1 MRKGNL
7 YSDLK
12 IITNTALEVE
22 TQVQFLLLALLVGEL
37 LEPEVINTQIL
48 NRIEVM
54 LFGLA
59 LLVEGEL
66 RAMKVVWT
74 AGDARQIPGLR
85 RSELR
90 SGNLWPIWSCVSLA
104 AGYAGIAIFHRT

>member
-1 MRKGNL
+1 MLAVAGERL
-7 YSDLK
+7 DDILDLHLQHDVH
-12 IITNTALEVE
+12 TALEVE

-66 RAMKVVWT
+66 RGV
-74 AGDARQIPGLR
+74 LR
-85 RSELR
+85 RFFSTLR
-90 SGNLWPIWSCVSLA
+90 VLNVKESW
-104 AGYAGIAIFHRT
+104 